1 LYFNLCTKTL
11 ILEEIAV
18 AIALAEAA
26 NEVKGAEIQV
36 LFVKP
41 LIYWARYFVL
51 ATAFSK
57 PQVDAIGY
65 AQNLI

>member
-1 LYFNLCTKTL
+1 
-11 ILEEIAV
+11 LEEIAV